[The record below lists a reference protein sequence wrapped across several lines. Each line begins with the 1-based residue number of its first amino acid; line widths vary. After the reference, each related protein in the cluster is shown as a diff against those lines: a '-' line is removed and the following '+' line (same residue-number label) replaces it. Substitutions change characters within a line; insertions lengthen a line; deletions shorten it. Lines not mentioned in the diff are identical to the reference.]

1 MRIEMRVKDVE
12 LILEEAANSEGEV
25 HRMLDKCNYIL
36 RELYSGTH
44 PIIVEKD
51 GNVKITED

>member
-12 LILEEAANSEGEV
+12 LILEEVANSEGEV
-25 HRMLDKCNYIL
+25 LRMLDRCNYIM

-44 PIIVEKD
+44 PIIVADD
-51 GNVKITED
+51 GHVEVMED